1 MMEAASTYRAV
12 HAVSPGRLELTEKTF
27 RAPGPGKVRIRVE
40 ACGVCHSDSGT
51 VEGLFPID
59 WPRVP
64 GHEVV
69 GRIDALGSGVQ
80 GWVVGQRVGV
90 GFLGGSC
97 GYCEYCRNGDLV
109 NCRNQE
115 YTGIHHD
122 GGYAEVMIAKASGL
136 VSIPD
141 DLSSVDA
148 APLLCAGL
156 TTFSALRNAPAKAG
170 DLVAVLGIGGL
181 GHLGVQYARHMGFEV
196 AAIARGADK
205 VELAQKL
212 GAHHYI
218 DNAAT
223 NPAEALQ
230 ALGGAKVVLITAS
243 GGKTV
248 AETFKGLRPG
258 GVSIVLGV
266 GPEPIEVSSMDL
278 IFGSRKLEGA
288 LTGDPATG
296 EATLRFSALSG
307 VSAMIETVPLERAVF
322 PALDHSAR
330 LIVVSTPGAL
340 ENITGKDGK
349 VQDNWLARE
358 IDRFLG
364 EARADQTERPVDV
377 VFGPGAIEGRYPG
390 RLSEKPRWDWID
402 LRGFNTWRDR
412 IFTEALD
419 DGLAK
424 LVAGLYE
431 VPDRFLPLLRR
442 EERRRRHRAIIG
454 FGIAALSVAALTTA
468 IAIWGLI

>member
-1 MMEAASTYRAV
+1 MEVGTTYRAIQ
-12 HAVSPGRLELTEKTF
+12 AVSQGRLELTEKTLQ
-27 RAPGPGKVRIRVE
+27 APGPGKVRIRVE

-51 VEGLFPID
+51 VGALFPIE

-64 GHEVV
+64 GHEIV

-90 GFLGGSC
+90 GFLGGFC
-97 GYCEYCRNGDLV
+97 GYCEFCRNGDLV

-122 GGYAEVMIAKASGL
+122 GGYAQVMIAKASGL
-136 VSIPD
+136 VSVPD

-156 TTFSALRNAPAKAG
+156 TTFGALRNSSAQPG

-196 AAIARGADK
+196 VAIARGADK
-205 VELAQKL
+205 TELARKL

-223 NPAEALQ
+223 DPVEALQ
-230 ALGGAKVVLITAS
+230 TLGGAKVVLITAS

-266 GPEPIEVSSMDL
+266 GPEPIEVSAMDL
-278 IFGSRKLEGA
+278 IFGGRRLEGA
-288 LTGDPATG
+288 LTGNPATG
-296 EATLRFSALSG
+296 DETLRFSALSG
-307 VSAMIETVPLERAVF
+307 VSAMIETMPLEKA
-322 PALDHSAR
+322 ADAY
-330 LIVVSTPGAL
+330 A
-340 ENITGKDGK
+340 KMM
-349 VQDNWLARE
+349 A
-358 IDRFLG
+358 G
-364 EARADQTERPVDV
+364 EARLRMVLTMGCPLGAV
-377 VFGPGAIEGRYPG
+377 VA
-390 RLSEKPRWDWID
+390 
-402 LRGFNTWRDR
+402 RD
-412 IFTEALD
+412 E
-419 DGLAK
+419 
-424 LVAGLYE
+424 AGLKAS
-431 VPDRFLPLLRR
+431 PT
-442 EERRRRHRAIIG
+442 I
-454 FGIAALSVAALTTA
+454 
-468 IAIWGLI
+468 